1 MGSDPQGL
9 TPRTAERGGGEM
21 TFETEAVLDRRR
33 LRRRLSFWRVLAV
46 LGGTLALGLLLFA
59 SAERAG
65 FLEQRQVARVTIE
78 GMITDDRDMLRLIK
92 KIGESNAVSGVILT
106 INSPGGTTVGGEA
119 LFEALRELAQKKPL
133 VAQFGTVATSAAY
146 MIGLAT
152 DWIVARGNTITGSV
166 GVIFQWP
173 EFSQLLEKLGI
184 KVNEI
189 KSGPLKA
196 NPSPFQPLD
205 EPGKAAAEKMVADS
219 QRWFLNLVRTRRGID
234 TSGVAG
240 LEQGGVFSGRH
251 ALANKLIDQ
260 IGGEAEV
267 MKYLE
272 EQRGVPKGLKI
283 VEWKVGRESDWS
295 LMRIATSAIARM
307 TGIAGLDRLSHV
319 LSEDRLSSLRLDGLV
334 SVWHGTE
341 R

>member
-1 MGSDPQGL
+1 
-9 TPRTAERGGGEM
+9 M

-46 LGGTLALGLLLFA
+46 LGGALALGLLLFA
-59 SAERAG
+59 SAERTG
-65 FLEQRQVARVTIE
+65 LLEQRQIARVTIE
-78 GMITDDRDMLRLIK
+78 GLITEDRDMLRLLK
-92 KIGESNAVSGVILT
+92 KIGESKSVAGVILSV
-106 INSPGGTTVGGEA
+106 NSPGGTTVGGEA
-119 LFEALRELAQKKPL
+119 LFEALRDLAQKKPL
-133 VAQFGTVATSAAY
+133 VAQMGTAATSAAY
-146 MIGLAT
+146 MISLAT

-173 EFSQLLEKLGI
+173 EFTQLLEKLGI

-205 EPGKAAAEKMVADS
+205 EPGKAAAEKMVAES

-234 TSGVAG
+234 TASVAG
-240 LEQGGVFSGRH
+240 LEQGGVFSGRD
-251 ALANKLIDQ
+251 ALAYKLIDQ
-260 IGGEAEV
+260 IGGEADV
-267 MKYLE
+267 VKYLE
-272 EQRGVPKGLKI
+272 EQRGVPKGLK
-283 VEWKVGRESDWS
+283 VVDWKPTRESDWS
-295 LMRIATSAIARM
+295 LVRVATGALARM
-307 TGIAGLDRLSHV
+307 TGIAGLDQLAHV